1 MKNRYKLKLTTALLV
16 LSLTNF
22 PSIALSYR
30 LRPAPPSEQAPTATT
45 QGQTPSS
52 KTNYSDNSRIILIHG
67 LDSSSKDMQPMK
79 DGLVK
84 MGIPEK
90 NIELIDL
97 PKNKGQLKKKIDAN
111 L

>member
-30 LRPAPPSEQAPTATT
+30 LRPTPPSEQASATT
-45 QGQTPSS
+45 TPGQTPPS
-52 KTNYSDNSRIILIHG
+52 KTNYSDNARIILIHG
-67 LDSSSKDMQPMK
+67 LNSSSKDMQPMR
-79 DGLVK
+79 DGLIK

-97 PKNKGQLKKKIDAN
+97 PKNKGAI
-111 L
+111 